1 MRPGKEC
8 LGWAPNLEACNSS
21 VQRGCVSK
29 MGDVLG
35 DLLDLGLY
43 AGTMMLESG
52 AEVYRI
58 EDTMDRML
66 RSTGANEVSSLVTP
80 TGIFLSVDV
89 AGTVGTRIGRVRQ
102 RSTNLRRVSAVNGL
116 SRSLRDGIHSPIQV
130 LQELRMI
137 EQRTAAYPFGWQLAS
152 ATVGGTAFAA
162 LFGASGPDLPAAAL
176 ASLIVFAVVSLM
188 SASQLPRLLAD
199 FAGGF
204 LAAVVALSL
213 TSLVPTMHYDR
224 VILGAIMSLVP
235 GVLLTTAVRD
245 MLAGDL
251 LSGTTRMSEAL
262 FIAAAIA
269 AGVGSV
275 LGWWIRWVR

>member
-1 MRPGKEC
+1 M
-8 LGWAPNLEACNSS
+8 N
-21 VQRGCVSK
+21 
-29 MGDVLG
+29 DVLG
-35 DLLDLGLY
+35 ELLDLGLY
-43 AGTMMLESG
+43 AGTMLLESG

-58 EDTMDRML
+58 EDTISRML
-66 RSTGANEVSSLVTP
+66 RATGASEVESLVMP
-80 TGIFLSVDV
+80 TGIFLSVDF
-89 AGTVGTRIGRVRQ
+89 AGTVGTRIGRVHH
-102 RSTNLRRVSAVNGL
+102 RSTNLRRVSAINGL
-116 SRSLRDGIHSPIQV
+116 SRSLQPGNSPPDFV
-130 LQELRMI
+130 MQELRQI
-137 EQRTAAYPFGWQLAS
+137 AQDTPAYPMGWQLAS
-152 ATVGGTAFAA
+152 ATVGGTAFAG
-162 LFGASGPDLPAAAL
+162 LFGARGFDLPAAAL
-176 ASLIVFAVVSLM
+176 ASLSVFAVVSIM
-188 SASQLPRLLAD
+188 TKAKLPRLLAD

-204 LAAVVALSL
+204 LAGVIALSL
-213 TSLVPTMHYDR
+213 TLLAPTMHYDR